1 MSNVCS
7 ICGKRSAVGHN
18 VSKANNKTARMFKP
32 NLQRV
37 RVRVNGLARRVRVCT
52 SCLKA
57 NKVQKA

>member
-1 MSNVCS
+1 MSNICAV
-7 ICGKRSAVGHN
+7 CGKRSSVGHT
-18 VSKANNKTARMFKP
+18 VSKANNKTKRVFRP

-37 RVRVNGLARRVRVCT
+37 RVRVGGLAQRLRVCT